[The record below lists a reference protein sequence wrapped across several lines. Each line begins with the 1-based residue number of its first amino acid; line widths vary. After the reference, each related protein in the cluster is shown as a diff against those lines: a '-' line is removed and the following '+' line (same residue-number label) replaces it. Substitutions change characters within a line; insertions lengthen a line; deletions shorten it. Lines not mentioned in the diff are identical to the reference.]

1 MSVADTLGQLALFA
15 DLTSAQLEAVAHTHE
30 EDVFAAGERVLRKGL
45 SGGNFY
51 VILEGEAG
59 VELDGRQLARLGR
72 GDFFGEISALIGD
85 PPTADVVAITI
96 LRCLVIPGQQLERLL
111 LDRPQLALRLLRM
124 EARRLRNTLEWQ
136 P

>member
-1 MSVADTLGQLALFA
+1 VSVADTLSQLALFA
-15 DLTSAQLEAVAHTHE
+15 DLTPAQLEAIAHTHE

-45 SGGNFY
+45 TGGNFY
-51 VILEGEAG
+51 VILEGEAA

-85 PPTADVVAITI
+85 PPTADVVAVTI
-96 LRCLVIPGQQLERLL
+96 LRCLVIPAQQLERLL

-124 EARRLRNTLEWQ
+124 EARRLRTTLEWQ

>member
-1 MSVADTLGQLALFA
+1 M
-15 DLTSAQLEAVAHTHE
+15 
-30 EDVFAAGERVLRKGL
+30 FAAGERVLRKGL
-45 SGGNFY
+45 TGGNFY
-51 VILEGEAG
+51 VILEGEAA

-85 PPTADVVAITI
+85 PPTADVVAVTI